1 MCRRHSFSAHRAV
14 TGHKIPKKLNFL
26 GHEPKNSFGLWAQ
39 LEDEPKVTCGQIR
52 LMLGVFCFVWKIKKS
67 VIMNSCP
74 QKSIIS
80 KFPKKSCVL
89 ASSMRIHRF
98 RKAPKETF
106 FSPVFCNV
114 CDTCHLNQ
122 KSLFSSTPCA
132 YTLITESARVSSE
145 ILRSPY
151 EN

>member
-1 MCRRHSFSAHRAV
+1 
-14 TGHKIPKKLNFL
+14 
-26 GHEPKNSFGLWAQ
+26 
-39 LEDEPKVTCGQIR
+39 
-52 LMLGVFCFVWKIKKS
+52 
-67 VIMNSCP
+67 MNSCP
-74 QKSIIS
+74 PKSIIS

-132 YTLITESARVSSE
+132 YTLLILSRCVGTRFRFDHASTAAARRLPMMKSANHHPLRCGIATGVGMTVPRWESGCYGGAETDELCKCECVMPMR
-145 ILRSPY
+145 PH
-151 EN
+151 